1 VVAPCSSIAAAIE
14 PIASSIRVTVVT
26 MPRMASADLLV
37 LCWIRKTLG
46 ADLFR
51 SRVDNRRVFSSKR

>member
-14 PIASSIRVTVVT
+14 PIASLIRVMAVS
-26 MPRMASADLLV
+26 MPNGSADLPV
-37 LCWIRKTLG
+37 LCRIRKTFG